1 MSSEFERKLEK
12 YTEVILKIGLN
23 LQPKQRLLIGGP
35 SVFSDGI
42 SFGTAPLVRIIAKK
56 VYQMGAKLVDVI
68 WADEQMR
75 LIRFQYGPKK
85 SLREYPKWRI
95 DARLEICKAGD
106 ANLNIMSPNPDLLKD
121 VDLSVIFKFSLVLI
135 KHLKPV
141 SNLVSQFALNW
152 LVIST
157 PNKAWADKILP
168 HIPSNERIQ
177 KLWDIIFEICRIT
190 EENPISAWQNH
201 NENLKKRCNYLNQK
215 QYRAL
220 KLTSPE
226 TDLIV
231 GLPKDHVWDGGSVA
245 SQNGIEF
252 TPNLPTEEIFTLPD
266 KDRVDGVVK
275 TTRPVLIQSQVIEGC
290 TFKFSKGVII
300 EADATV
306 GDDIIDKIINID
318 EGARRLGEIALVP
331 HSSPISQTGL
341 LFYNILLDENAS
353 NHIAIGQAYR
363 NSLKN
368 GNALNDEEFMAAG
381 GNNSSIHI
389 DLMIGS
395 GEMSVDGVLEDET
408 TEPIM
413 QNGEWVFEV

>member
-1 MSSEFERKLEK
+1 MSSEFEKKLEK
-12 YTEVILKIGLN
+12 YAEVILKVGLN

-42 SFGTAPLVRIIAKK
+42 SFGAAPLVRIIAKK
-56 VYQMGAKLVDVI
+56 AYQMGARLVDVM

-85 SLREYPKWRI
+85 SLREYPEWRI
-95 DARLEICKAGD
+95 NARLEICQAGD
-106 ANLNIMSPNPDLLKD
+106 ANLQIMSPNPDLLKD
-121 VDLSVIFKFSLVLI
+121 VDLSVILKYTLLML

-141 SNLVSQFALNW
+141 SKLVREFTLNW

-168 HIPSNERIQ
+168 NIPSNERIQ
-177 KLWDIIFEICRIT
+177 KLWEIIFEICRIN
-190 EENPISAWQNH
+190 EENPVSAWQNH

-215 QYRAL
+215 QYMAL

-226 TDLIV
+226 TDLTV
-231 GLPKDHVWDGGSVA
+231 GLPKDHIWHGGSVT
-245 SQNGIEF
+245 SQNGIDF
-252 TPNLPTEEIFTLPD
+252 TPNLPTEEVFTLPD
-266 KDRVDGVVK
+266 RDQVDGFVK
-275 TTRPVLIQSQVIEGC
+275 ITRPVLIQGQIIENC
-290 TFKFSKGVII
+290 TFKFSKGRII
-300 EADATV
+300 EANASV
-306 GDDIIDKIINID
+306 GNEVIDKIINID
-318 EGARRLGEIALVP
+318 KGARGLGEIALVS
-331 HSSPISQTGL
+331 HSSPISKTGL
-341 LFYNILLDENAS
+341 LFYNLLIDENAS
-353 NHIAIGQAYR
+353 NHIALGQAFR

-368 GNALNDEEFMAAG
+368 GNAFTDEEFMAAG

-395 GEMSVDGVLEDET
+395 GEMSVDGILEDET

-413 QNGEWVFEV
+413 RNGEWVFEV

>member
-1 MSSEFERKLEK
+1 MSSDFERNLEK
-12 YTEVILKIGLN
+12 YAEVILKVGLN

-35 SVFSDGI
+35 SITGDGI

-56 VYQMGAKLVDVI
+56 AYQMGARLVDVV
-68 WADEQMR
+68 WADERMR

-85 SLREYPKWRI
+85 SLREYPKWKI
-95 DARLEICKAGD
+95 DARLENLKAGD
-106 ANLNIMSPNPDLLKD
+106 ASLGIMSPNPDLLKD
-121 VDLSVIFKFSLVLI
+121 VDLSVILKFSLFMI
-135 KHLKPV
+135 KHLRPV
-141 SNLVSQFALNW
+141 SDLVSQFASNW
-152 LVIST
+152 LIIST

-168 HIPSNERIQ
+168 HIPSNERVQ

-215 QYRAL
+215 QYKAL

-226 TDLIV
+226 TDLTV
-231 GLPKDHVWDGGSVA
+231 GLPKDHVWDGGGVT
-245 SQNGIEF
+245 SQNGIDF
-252 TPNLPTEEIFTLPD
+252 TANLPTEEIFTLPD
-266 KDRVDGVVK
+266 KDQVDGVVK
-275 TTRPVLIQSQVIEGC
+275 TTRPVLIQGQLIEGC
-290 TFKFSKGVII
+290 IFKFFKGRIV
-300 EADATV
+300 EANAMV
-306 GDDIIDKIINID
+306 GNETMDKIINID
-318 EGARRLGEIALVP
+318 EGARKLGEIALVP

-368 GNALNDEEFMAAG
+368 GKALTDEEFMAAG
-381 GNNSSIHI
+381 GNNSSIHL

-395 GEMSVDGVLEDET
+395 GEMSVDGVLEDGT

-413 QNGEWVFEV
+413 RNGEWVFEV

>member
-1 MSSEFERKLEK
+1 MSSEFEQKLEK
-12 YTEVILKIGLN
+12 YAEVILKVGLN

-35 SVFSDGI
+35 SVGGDGI
-42 SFGTAPLVRIIAKK
+42 SFGAAPLVRIIAKK
-56 VYQMGAKLVDVI
+56 AYQMGARLVDVM

-95 DARLEICKAGD
+95 DARLDICKAGD
-106 ANLNIMSPNPDLLKD
+106 ASLGIMSPNPDLLKD
-121 VDLSVIFKFSLVLI
+121 VDLSVILKFQLFLI

-141 SNLVSQFALNW
+141 SKLVSQFALNW

-168 HIPSNERIQ
+168 HIPSNERVQ

-190 EENPISAWQNH
+190 EENPVSAWQNH
-201 NENLKKRCNYLNQK
+201 NENLKKRCKYLNQK

-226 TDLIV
+226 TDLTV
-231 GLPKDHVWDGGSVA
+231 GLPKDHIWDGGSVA
-245 SQNGIEF
+245 SQNGIDF

-266 KDRVDGVVK
+266 KDQVDGVVK
-275 TTRPVLIQSQVIEGC
+275 TTRPVLIQGQVIEGC
-290 TFKFSKGVII
+290 IFKFSKGQII
-300 EADATV
+300 EANAMV
-306 GDDIIDKIINID
+306 GDEIMDKLINID

-368 GNALNDEEFMAAG
+368 GNALTDEEFMAAG
-381 GNNSSIHI
+381 GNNSSIHL

-395 GEMSVDGVLEDET
+395 GEMNVDGLLEDGA

-413 QNGEWVFEV
+413 RNGEWVFEV

>member
-1 MSSEFERKLEK
+1 MSSEFEQKLEK
-12 YTEVILKIGLN
+12 YAEVILKVGLN

-35 SVFSDGI
+35 TSGNDGI
-42 SFGTAPLVRIIAKK
+42 PFEAAPLIRIIAKK
-56 VYQMGAKLVDVI
+56 AYQMGAKLVDVI

-95 DARLEICKAGD
+95 DARFETCKAGD

-121 VDLSVIFKFSLVLI
+121 VDLSVILKFQLFL
-135 KHLKPV
+135 LKRLQPV
-141 SNLVSQFALNW
+141 TKLVSEFALNW
-152 LVIST
+152 LIIST

-190 EENPISAWQNH
+190 EENPVSAWQNH
-201 NENLKKRCNYLNQK
+201 NENLKKRCKYLNQK

-226 TDLIV
+226 TDLTV
-231 GLPKDHVWDGGSVA
+231 GLPKDHIWDGGSVA
-245 SQNGIEF
+245 SQNGIDF

-266 KDRVDGVVK
+266 KDQVDGVVK
-275 TTRPVLIQSQVIEGC
+275 TTRPVLIQGQVIEGC
-290 TFKFSKGVII
+290 IFKFSKGQII
-300 EADATV
+300 EANAML
-306 GDDIIDKIINID
+306 GYEIMDKLINID

-353 NHIAIGQAYR
+353 NHIAIGQAFR

-368 GNALNDEEFMAAG
+368 GIALTDEEFMAAG
-381 GNNSSIHI
+381 GNNSSIHL

-395 GEMSVDGVLEDET
+395 EEMSVDGLLEDGA

-413 QNGEWVFEV
+413 RNGEWAFEV